1 MASDFFE
8 LQEGARRHTKRLV
21 FLFAL
26 AVFGMTASLYVTA
39 AILLGYSQDP
49 ATGATVWNIRWLDP
63 VLMLQIGAAT
73 ALVVGGASLYRISSL
88 SGGGKVVAESLGGTL
103 LHANSTD
110 PVEKKVLNVV
120 EEMAIAS
127 GTPTPPV
134 YMMQEEPGINA
145 FAAGF
150 TPSDAVVGVTR
161 GCVENLSRD
170 ELQGVIGH
178 EFSHILNGDM
188 RLNIRLMG
196 VLFGILV
203 VGLLGNILLRS
214 SLYGSAFRSRNSRD
228 NSTQV
233 LLIIGGVM
241 MVVGFIGTFVGNLI
255 KASVS
260 RQREFLA
267 DASAVQFTRN
277 PAGIA
282 GALKKIGG
290 FEGGSE
296 MLNPHAPESSHM
308 FFGRAASSGLNPL
321 FATHPP
327 LEERIRRLDP
337 SWTGQADGPSASSST
352 AKAPT
357 GQASNLAMGFSQ
369 EPAEHAVAQI
379 GNVTQGHLDYAN
391 ALISRIP
398 TAVIE
403 AAHEPYGAR
412 AVIYGLLVN
421 SETEARSRQLEILP
435 GTAEPGVWALM
446 KGLLPQIAALDAGVR
461 LPLIDLAL
469 PALRELSPDQ
479 YKRFCSVVAAL
490 VAADDRISLFEW
502 TLQRILLTH
511 LKPHFEGVSTSQN
524 RFSGFKKLAEP
535 CEKVFSALVLASSN
549 PPQEAEQ
556 AFYEA
561 VRDVGVSG
569 VRLLPFDQVGLQ
581 GLDEALDLLSGLTP
595 KLKRR
600 FLSACASLISADRT
614 VTLEEAELF
623 RAIGDSL
630 GCPVPPLLPGQKL
643 TD

>member
-1 MASDFFE
+1 MASNFFE
-8 LQEGARRHTKRLV
+8 LQDGARRHTKRLV
-21 FLFAL
+21 FLFGL
-26 AVFGMTASLYVTA
+26 AVVGMTVMLYLA
-39 AILLGYSQDP
+39 AAVLMGYGQDP
-49 ATGATVWNIRWLDP
+49 STGATVWNIHWVDP
-63 VLMLQIGAAT
+63 LLMFQIGMAT
-73 ALVVGGASLYRISSL
+73 ALVVGGASLYRITSL

-103 LHANSTD
+103 LHANSSD
-110 PVEKKVLNVV
+110 PVERRVLNVV

-127 GTPTPPV
+127 GTPTPSV

-161 GCVENLSRD
+161 GCVEKLSRD

-203 VGLLGNILLRS
+203 VGLIGSILLRS
-214 SLYGSAFRSRNSRD
+214 SLYGSALRSRNSRD
-228 NSTQV
+228 NSTQ
-233 LLIIGGVM
+233 LLLVIGGVM

-277 PAGIA
+277 PSGIA

-290 FEGGSE
+290 FEAGSE

-308 FFGRAASSGLNPL
+308 FFGRAMSSGLNSL

-337 SWTGQADGPSASSST
+337 SWQGQAETSLSPAQPGSAGL
-352 AKAPT
+352 AT
-357 GQASNLAMGFSQ
+357 GLAMGFSDQ
-369 EPAEHAVAQI
+369 PADYAVAQI
-379 GNVTQGHLDYAN
+379 GNVTQDHLQHAST
-391 ALISRIP
+391 LIHNLPS
-398 TAVIE
+398 AVID

-412 AVIYGLLVN
+412 AVIYGLLMN
-421 SETEARSRQLEILP
+421 AEPAARKRQLEILP
-435 GTAEPGVWALM
+435 VSAEPGVWKLM
-446 KGLLPQIAALDAGVR
+446 QELLPEISGLPAGVR

-479 YKRFCSVVAAL
+479 YRRFTAL
-490 VAADDRISLFEW
+490 VATLAAADEKISLFEW

-511 LKPHFEGVSTSQN
+511 LKPHFEGVKPSRS
-524 RFSGFKKLAEP
+524 RYSGFKRLAEP
-535 CEKVFSALVLASSN
+535 CEKVFSALVAASSN
-549 PPQEAEQ
+549 QDAEGERAFSEA
-556 AFYEA
+556 ASSLKLS
-561 VRDVGVSG
+561 RI
-569 VRLLPFDQVGLQ
+569 RLLPFDELGLQ
-581 GLDEALDLLSGLTP
+581 DLDAALDALAELTPALKHKLLST
-595 KLKRR
+595 
-600 FLSACASLISADRT
+600 CAQLIAADHK

-623 RAIGDSL
+623 RAIADTL
-630 GCPVPPLLPGQKL
+630 GCPVPPLLPGQTL
-643 TD
+643 AS